1 MLFQILNQET
11 LPMNMMAPAARA
23 AQIPYKVDISRGRNI
38 SRVSSEWFSRPDD
51 ERFLSLPDLYHRVHA
66 RAEAATTRVVESRTV
81 RVFARSDE
89 PERLTLAVPGRD
101 EPVAPTN
108 WSFGQLCSLVGAPA
122 SYLRTLPAALAGIN
136 MQHGL
141 IDHRG
146 EQVKLLETSDGRAEL
161 RAVTGPDYGRI
172 WDHEL
177 VSAVMRVAGN
187 GTGDTRWKVPGVLD
201 WSTMHYNPHVDV
213 SRDTTTLYASDR
225 DVFLF
230 LVDDTHPIE
239 AGKLPNGDP
248 DLFFRGFYCWNSE
261 VGSKALGIAT
271 FYLRAVCMNRNLWG
285 VENFQEI
292 NIRHSKFAANRF
304 AHQAEPAL
312 AHFADSSPARFIDGI
327 KTARERIVARTDE
340 DRASFLRNRG
350 FSRSDTQQIIARVL
364 GEEGHPP
371 ASLYDFVNGITA
383 VARTKSHQ
391 DSRLELEGKARGL
404 LKRAD

>member
-1 MLFQILNQET
+1 
-11 LPMNMMAPAARA
+11 MNMIAPVEQQASGA
-23 AQIPYKVDISRGRNI
+23 YKVDISRGHNVG
-38 SRVSSEWFSRPDD
+38 RVSSEWFSRPDD
-51 ERFLSLPDLYHRVHA
+51 ERFLSLDDLYDRVRT
-66 RAEAATTRVVESRTV
+66 RAESATTRVIESRAV
-81 RVFARSDE
+81 RVEARSDD
-89 PERLTLAVPGRD
+89 PERLRLHVPDRHD
-101 EPVAPTN
+101 PIAPTN
-108 WSFGQLCSLVGAPA
+108 WSFGQLCSLVGAPS

-141 IDHRG
+141 IAHRG

-177 VSAVMRVAGN
+177 VAAVMRIAGN

-201 WSTMHYNPHVDV
+201 WSSMLYNPHVDV

-239 AGKLPNGDP
+239 AGRLPNGEP
-248 DLFFRGFYCWNSE
+248 DLYFRGFYCWNSE
-261 VGSKALGIAT
+261 VGAKTLGIAT

-285 VENFQEI
+285 VENFEEI

-312 AHFADSSPARFIDGI
+312 TQFAESSPANFIAGI
-327 KTARERIVARTDE
+327 KTARDRIVAHSED
-340 DRASFLRNRG
+340 DRASFLRTRG
-350 FSRSDTQQIIARVL
+350 FSKADTARIIATVL
-364 GEEGHPP
+364 NEEGHPP
-371 ASLYDFVNGITA
+371 ASLYDFVQGITA
-383 VARTKSHQ
+383 VARGKTHQ
-391 DSRLELEGKARGL
+391 DDRLELEGKARKL
-404 LKRAD
+404 LERVN

>member
-1 MLFQILNQET
+1 
-11 LPMNMMAPAARA
+11 MNMMAPSVRTATA
-23 AQIPYKVDISRGRNI
+23 PYKVDISRGRNI
-38 SRVSSEWFSRPDD
+38 GRVSSEWFSRPDD
-51 ERFLSLPDLYHRVHA
+51 ERFLSLPDLYARVRA
-66 RAEAATTRVVESRTV
+66 RAESATTRIVESRAV
-81 RVFARSDE
+81 RVEARSDN
-89 PERLTLAVPGRD
+89 PERLALLVPDRD
-101 EPVAPTN
+101 EPIAPTN

-122 SYLRTLPAALAGIN
+122 AYLRALPAALAGIN

-141 IDHRG
+141 LAHRG
-146 EQVKLLETSDGRAEL
+146 EQVKLLETSDGRTEL

-177 VSAVMRVAGN
+177 VAAVMRIAGN

-261 VGSKALGIAT
+261 VGSKTLGIAT

-285 VENFQEI
+285 VENFEEI

-312 AHFADSSPARFIDGI
+312 TQFADSSPAHFISGV

-350 FSRSDTQQIIARVL
+350 FSKSDTSKIIATVL
-364 GEEGHPP
+364 DEEGHPA
-371 ASLYDFVNGITA
+371 ASLYDFVQGITA
-383 VARTKSHQ
+383 VARGKSHQ
-391 DSRLELEGKARGL
+391 DDRLELEGKARKL
-404 LKRAD
+404 LERAH